1 MYRAGAGT
9 MKTEIEPEAQINMQ
23 DRIDYGKLTLLQL
36 AERIADGSDRE
47 ALKEL
52 HDERVIFYDRRKN
65 TVHLAEYIAG
75 LMNTKIA
82 KFWSGGDTQV
92 LEDAYNLTLDKFF
105 NIPTRQANSWQQGP
119 QGPDCRYTFKAF
131 IICAKDKLQ
140 QEEPPVNAAEAEII
154 LAEILRRLITW
165 HFLLSCLEAKR
176 RAQKL
181 RRRYMWS
188 VNGEAIYLWLPLE
201 LSGQRCR
208 EWLEAN
214 ISDVDPRRP
223 GEKYRVQAIVDRL
236 LTKRTIFYL
245 SELGR
250 IGEKLPP
257 SPYSV
262 PPIIQDEISVIG
274 IAEVVATEK
283 AENIKQQRP
292 AIRLLGKDKLKQLIR
307 TVFTRLAYADYVEKD
322 IARCFGLS
330 AATFSRFAGAH
341 WKQYRDDILVSVPP
355 DLWRN
360 TAQVLSCH
368 PDFVI
373 AAQKAGVW
381 KQVSDVLYVNNKTR
395 RI

>member
-1 MYRAGAGT
+1 
-9 MKTEIEPEAQINMQ
+9 MKMEALSSSSTGLQN
-23 DRIDYGKLTLLQL
+23 RIDYGKLTLLQL
-36 AERIADGSDRE
+36 AKRIVNNNDRC

-52 HDERVIFYDRRKN
+52 HDNRVIFDEKLKN
-65 TVHLAEYIAG
+65 TIHFAEYVAG
-75 LMNTKIA
+75 FRNSKKA
-82 KFWSGGDTQV
+82 KFWCGGDNLV
-92 LEDAYNLTLDKFF
+92 LDEAYNLTIDKIC
-105 NIPTRQANSWQQGP
+105 NIPIPVDNDQQPFP
-119 QGPDCRYTFKAF
+119 QGPDCRHYFKAF
-131 IICAKDKLQ
+131 IKYA
-140 QEEPPVNAAEAEII
+140 EEELKANPPANAIESEII
-154 LAEILRRLITW
+154 LAGILLRLIRR
-165 HFLLSCLEAKR
+165 HFFLSCLEAKR

-188 VNGEAIYLWLPLE
+188 VNGEIIYLWLPLE

-214 ISDVDPRRP
+214 IPDVNPRRP

-236 LTKRTIFYL
+236 LTKRTIFHL
-245 SELGR
+245 SELDR
-250 IGEKLPP
+250 TGEKLPP
-257 SPYSV
+257 SKYSV
-262 PPIIQDEISVIG
+262 PSMIQEQISVKG
-274 IAEVVATEK
+274 LAEAVASEK

-307 TVFTRLAYADYVEKD
+307 TIFTRLAYADYMEKD

-330 AATFSRFAGAH
+330 CATFSRFAGTR
-341 WKQYRDDILVSVPP
+341 WKKYCDDFVISVPP

-360 TAQVLSCH
+360 TAEVLGGH

-381 KQVSDVLYVNNKTR
+381 KQVSNVIYIKNKIR

>member
-1 MYRAGAGT
+1 MR
-9 MKTEIEPEAQINMQ
+9 TETLYPSSIDLK
-23 DRIDYGKLTLLQL
+23 DRIDYRKLTLLQL
-36 AERIADGSDRE
+36 AERIADSGDRR
-47 ALKEL
+47 ALREL
-52 HDERVIFYDRRKN
+52 HDERAIFYDQQKN
-65 TVHLAEYIAG
+65 TIHLAQYIAG

-82 KFWSGGDTQV
+82 KFSSGGDRQV

-105 NIPTRQANSWQQGP
+105 NIPTRQVASKEREP
-119 QGPDCRYTFKAF
+119 QGPDCRYTFQAF
-131 IICAKDKLQ
+131 IICAKHKL
-140 QEEPPVNAAEAEII
+140 QEEPPVIATEAEII
-154 LAEILRRLITW
+154 SAEILRRLITW

-188 VNGEAIYLWLPLE
+188 VNEEIIYLWLPLE

-214 ISDVDPRRP
+214 IPDVNPRRP

-236 LTKRTIFYL
+236 LTKRTIFHL
-245 SELGR
+245 SELDR
-250 IGEKLPP
+250 TGEKLPP
-257 SPYSV
+257 SKYSV
-262 PPIIQDEISVIG
+262 PSMIQEQISVKG
-274 IAEVVATEK
+274 LAEAVASEK

-292 AIRLLGKDKLKQLIR
+292 AIRLLGRDKLKQLIH
-307 TVFTRLAYADYVEKD
+307 TVFTRLAYGDYVEKD
-322 IARCFGLS
+322 IAQHFGLS
-330 AATFSRFAGAH
+330 TATFSRFAGAC
-341 WKQYRDDILVSVPP
+341 WKKYRDDSIVSVPP

-360 TAQVLSCH
+360 TAEVLSGH

-381 KQVSDVLYVNNKTR
+381 KQVSYMSHIRNKTR